1 MDPRLS
7 IIDERLKEVKRII
20 AVSGCKGGIG
30 KSVISCALALQL
42 SKLGYKVG
50 LLDLDFFSPSDHIIL
65 GAKLSFPEEE
75 KGIVAPEVSGIKF
88 MSIVYFIENK
98 PAPFRGIDVS
108 NAIIELLAITL
119 WNKLDFLVIDMPPGI
134 GDATLDTIRAIKR
147 MGFLLISTQSKLSW
161 ESTKRMA
168 KMLKEINVPIIG
180 IIENMQKGSD
190 SFIEKQAKLLGI
202 RFLGSIEFDE
212 KLESKLGNMKSFSQT
227 KFSKQIG
234 KIVPNIC

>member
-50 LLDLDFFSPSDHIIL
+50 LLDLDFFSPSDHMIL

-75 KGIVAPEVSGIKF
+75 KGITAPEVCGIKF

-108 NAIIELLAITL
+108 NAIIESDKENRVFAYQY
-119 WNKLDFLVIDMPPGI
+119 
-134 GDATLDTIRAIKR
+134 AIK
-147 MGFLLISTQSKLSW
+147 
-161 ESTKRMA
+161 A
-168 KMLKEINVPIIG
+168 
-180 IIENMQKGSD
+180 
-190 SFIEKQAKLLGI
+190 
-202 RFLGSIEFDE
+202 FLG
-212 KLESKLGNMKSFSQT
+212 KRKKNG
-227 KFSKQIG
+227 
-234 KIVPNIC
+234 

>member
-7 IIDERLKEVKRII
+7 VIDERLKEVKRII

-30 KSVISCALALQL
+30 KSVISCALTLQL

-168 KMLKEINVPIIG
+168 KMLKELNVPIIG

-212 KLESKLGNMKSFSQT
+212 KLESKLGNTKSFSQT